1 MISLLNRTDA
11 LYVRD
16 GIHGETI
23 KKPTVNERMM
33 QENGILSTGIEA
45 KQSNSPK
52 EELSSEEEDN
62 GQSEDDELDNGHNL
76 KHQGDEL
83 SRARREKRLAMNRAS
98 AKARRKRK
106 KVLLDSLANQVLDL
120 TKRNQALELTNK
132 TLRARLE
139 QFESALAQ
147 AQATITALVAEARS
161 PIKDQLGVVGVT
173 SSLTSAVHQ
182 DSLRS
187 LLMGDTPSF
196 SNGSSIAS
204 VADAAA
210 GSLENKLFHAQ
221 AAQLLGQQQLDQQT
235 AAASLLDSLALRGLR
250 YQPSLLGSLANQTS
264 PLLGQ
269 NLMMQEGTSTPSPA
283 IKLSNK
289 TVAPATASSIS
300 ETLKKAMR

>member
-23 KKPTVNERMM
+23 KKPTLNERMM
-33 QENGILSTGIEA
+33 QENGILSTGIKA
-45 KQSNSPK
+45 KQSNSSK

-76 KHQGDEL
+76 EHQGDEL

-106 KVLLDSLANQVLDL
+106 KALLDSLANQVLDL

-173 SSLTSAVHQ
+173 SSLTSAAHQ

-196 SNGSSIAS
+196 STGSSIAS

-250 YQPSLLGSLANQTS
+250 YQPSLLGSLANQ
-264 PLLGQ
+264 PHLFWD
-269 NLMMQEGTSTPSPA
+269 
-283 IKLSNK
+283 K
-289 TVAPATASSIS
+289 T
-300 ETLKKAMR
+300 